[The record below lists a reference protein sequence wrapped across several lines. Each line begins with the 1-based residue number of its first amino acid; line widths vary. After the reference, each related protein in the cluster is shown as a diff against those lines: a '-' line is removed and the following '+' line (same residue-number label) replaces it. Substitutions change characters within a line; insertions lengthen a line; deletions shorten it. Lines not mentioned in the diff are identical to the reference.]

1 MNREIGKKIIYILP
15 VLAVFLAAMLVLTHT
30 AQNGVETTEI
40 LPTINPDPVY
50 VACESGKP
58 LEVTLRAKEDFSIS
72 GFQILVVNVSKES
85 RGTLRM
91 ALTDSNSDMLMN
103 QVLPVEDLTPGKWI
117 TVSESIAFAA

>member
-50 VACESGKP
+50 VACEIG
-58 LEVTLRAKEDFSIS
+58 
-72 GFQILVVNVSKES
+72 
-85 RGTLRM
+85 
-91 ALTDSNSDMLMN
+91 
-103 QVLPVEDLTPGKWI
+103 
-117 TVSESIAFAA
+117 